1 MTMRLATHKKTGR
14 VYVGEM
20 KPDGTGF
27 IGQEHDVTSDFLRG
41 VVERAERHGW
51 AVRYRQRAET
61 MVGYSDRSRSSSRYT
76 TRLRRFSATSPEL
89 G

>member
-14 VYVGEM
+14 IYVGEM

-41 VVERAERHGW
+41 VVERAERQGGQFAIDNGQKRW
-51 AVRYRQRAET
+51 LVTVTEVEVPPDTPQ
-61 MVGYSDRSRSSSRYT
+61 G
-76 TRLRRFSATSPEL
+76 
-89 G
+89 